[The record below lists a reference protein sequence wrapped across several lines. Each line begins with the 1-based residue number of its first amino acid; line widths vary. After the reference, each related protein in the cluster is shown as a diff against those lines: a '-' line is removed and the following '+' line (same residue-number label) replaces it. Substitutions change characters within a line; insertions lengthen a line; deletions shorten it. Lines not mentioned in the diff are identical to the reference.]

1 MKKKS
6 GESIMMIQVID
17 IVMGETRE
25 KVVQTN
31 KKLNIASMSMR
42 FCINENKIRYM
53 VISRNNFSINDLLVG
68 NLKSE
73 QRTTLST

>member
-17 IVMGETRE
+17 IVMGETQE
-25 KVVQTN
+25 EVVQTN

-73 QRTTLST
+73 QRTTLSA